1 MYSQRFGREI
11 VLTEHARKRMAER
24 DISPDTL
31 MELVETGE
39 VRHKDEARL
48 WIAKSFPA
56 RQDNMLCVAAVAEKT
71 LIVKTVMHHFAWEET
86 P

>member
-1 MYSQRFGREI
+1 
-11 VLTEHARKRMAER
+11 
-24 DISPDTL
+24 

-48 WIAKSFPA
+48 WIAKSFPE
-56 RQDNMLCVAAVAEKT
+56 RKDNMLCVAAVAEKT